1 MSKVEFTCIYDRIMP
16 SGKLQS
22 SRCSTRL
29 NDEVRRMAYTD
40 RFPLLYFHFLDK
52 IFVFVRRFITEC
64 LQNCWIFSYRLFPL
78 PLQACFAVLSCRVL
92 STETVIT
99 SRVGFKISLA
109 ETTKFTRSGYVAVWP
124 VRILHRNILNA
135 NPVRC
140 LLRINY
146 RRNTQELITMAKS

>member
-1 MSKVEFTCIYDRIMP
+1 MT
-16 SGKLQS
+16 GL
-22 SRCSTRL
+22 
-29 NDEVRRMAYTD
+29 
-40 RFPLLYFHFLDK
+40 
-52 IFVFVRRFITEC
+52 C
-64 LQNCWIFSYRLFPL
+64 LQVNCSRPGAVQDWMTKYVEWSTQTVFRYFIFISSIKFLCSLDVLSLNVCRTAEVFSYRLFPL